1 MTFQEKIDDYIN
13 THPRQSLELALIAV
27 CLIWQSVVCVSG
39 IILYVLLSRV
49 VRIQW
54 WLILVVG
61 VLFAAVITLAAHYSV
76 AHPQDYLV
84 HGFMVN
90 KIFWKKLLG
99 GHGWLAWTYLYQN
112 GMVYLSGMPLFF
124 SGLLAATDLI
134 KDNAHQSVIKALQ
147 EGKLINER
155 TELPEKK
162 IEKALKQISDESE
175 TGTVLGVSKYTG
187 KRVIIPDSYLNQIA
201 LVLGTTGSGKT
212 ITLRRFY
219 QRAIVRGYPL
229 VIVDGKPTTD
239 NILWLQKLAKQYN
252 RLFYGFNCGNYAHYD
267 TLSNGGFTE
276 LKDKIISL
284 KDEWEN
290 DYYRSIAEDYL
301 QTTFEVLLQSGKAF
315 DLKLVAE
322 CLNYDDLLIVA
333 NEIGN
338 EVLLKRVAALEGYD
352 HKDITGLKSHLNL
365 LINSELGKYFMA
377 GQNTFSLP
385 QALAENAVVYFAL
398 PALKFPS
405 FSKVLGKL
413 VINDLKA
420 TIDREDHLYKRV
432 FMVFDEFSV
441 FAGEQVLNLVN
452 MGRGKGVHAIFGT
465 QGLADLNKVDN
476 DFKNQV
482 INCVNTILCH
492 RLNDQDSAE
501 GIAAWIGTRDAF
513 TVTAQIDSRQGADG
527 QLGSVRVNKEYIVHP
542 EEIKQHLKTGEAFY
556 VSKVRQI
563 YQDKIRIKYSE

>member
-1 MTFQEKIDDYIN
+1 MTFQDKFDNYIN
-13 THPRQSLELALIAV
+13 THPKQCLQLALIGV
-27 CLIWQSVVCVSG
+27 CLMWQSVACVCG
-39 IILYVLLSRV
+39 IILYGLLSRV

-54 WLILVVG
+54 WLLLGVG
-61 VLFAAVITLAAHYSV
+61 LLFAIAIMTAAHYS
-76 AHPQDYLV
+76 ATHL
-84 HGFMVN
+84 HGFIIHGFIVN
-90 KIFWKKLLG
+90 EGFWKKMLAYQA
-99 GHGWLAWTYLYQN
+99 WVAWTYLYQQ
-112 GMVYLSGMPLFF
+112 GVVYLFSIPLFF

-134 KDNAHQSVIKALQ
+134 KDNPHQSVIRALQ
-147 EGKLINER
+147 EGKLINDR
-155 TELPEKK
+155 KELSEKK
-162 IEKALKQISDESE
+162 IEKALEQISDGSE

-187 KRVIIPDSYLNQIA
+187 KRVVIPDSYLNQIA

-219 QRAIVRGYPL
+219 QRAIMRGYPL
-229 VIVDGKPTTD
+229 VIVDGKPTAD
-239 NILWLQKLAKQYN
+239 NIMWLQKLAKQYN
-252 RLFYGFNCGNYAHYD
+252 RKFYGFNCGNYAHYD

-301 QTTFEVLLQSGKAF
+301 QTTFEVLLQSGKSF

-322 CLNYDDLLIVA
+322 CLNHDDLLTVA
-333 NEIGN
+333 REIGN
-338 EVLLKRVAALEGYD
+338 DVLLKRVADLDGYD

-365 LINSELGKYFMA
+365 LIHSELGRYFIA
-377 GQNTFSLP
+377 GENMFSLP

-405 FSKVLGKL
+405 FSRVLGKL

-420 TIDREDHLYKRV
+420 TIDREDHQYKRV

-465 QGLADLNKVDN
+465 QGLADLNKVDDN
-476 DFKNQV
+476 FKNQV
-482 INCVNTILCH
+482 INCVNTVLCH
-492 RLNDQDSAE
+492 
-501 GIAAWIGTRDAF
+501 
-513 TVTAQIDSRQGADG
+513 
-527 QLGSVRVNKEYIVHP
+527 
-542 EEIKQHLKTGEAFY
+542 
-556 VSKVRQI
+556 
-563 YQDKIRIKYSE
+563 